1 MPGFDKIA
9 FVASET
15 EEAEG
20 ALKKLSARYGNP
32 APESADA
39 IVVLGGDG
47 LMLQT
52 MHAHLGSR
60 IPIYGMNRGSVG
72 FLLNDYYEDN
82 LKERLKAAE
91 TTIIHP
97 LRMSARDEHGAKHE
111 ALAINEASLF
121 RQIYQAAKLKIA
133 VDGKVR
139 MAELICDGILVST
152 PAGSTAY
159 NLSAHG
165 PILPID
171 APPLALTPISPFRPR

>member
-1 MPGFDKIA
+1 MPRFDKIA

-15 EEAEG
+15 KEAEEA
-20 ALKKLSARYGNP
+20 LVKLTERYGNT
-32 APESADA
+32 AFAEADA
-39 IVVLGGDG
+39 IVALGGDG

-52 MHAHLGSR
+52 MHGHLNSR

-72 FLLNDYYEDN
+72 FLLNDYHEDS

-91 TTIIHP
+91 ITIIHP
-97 LRMSARDEHGAKHE
+97 LRMTAHDEHGAKHE

-121 RQIYQAAKLKIA
+121 RQIYQAAKLRIA

-152 PAGSTAY
+152 PAGSHR
-159 NLSAHG
+159 L
-165 PILPID
+165 
-171 APPLALTPISPFRPR
+171 